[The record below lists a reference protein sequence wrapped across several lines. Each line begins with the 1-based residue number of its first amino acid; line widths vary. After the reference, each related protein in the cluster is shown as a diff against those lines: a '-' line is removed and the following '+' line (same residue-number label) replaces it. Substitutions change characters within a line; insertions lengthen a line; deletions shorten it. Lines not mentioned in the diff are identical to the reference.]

1 MQYASLQFHGD
12 TDKALS
18 LAASALTAVGFR
30 ITEQT
35 VQTVKLI
42 VEKVPWSVRRTF
54 GLPKGKVNSLDAELG
69 GVARM
74 ARFLILFPIGLT
86 VGLGV
91 VLSLVFVAI
100 CGVAGWIIALG
111 AAVGGNTVLW
121 LLLGPLMARKIRA
134 RTQQALDAL
143 LAIMVSVGESM

>member
-1 MQYASLQFHGD
+1 
-12 TDKALS
+12 
-18 LAASALTAVGFR
+18 
-30 ITEQT
+30 
-35 VQTVKLI
+35 
-42 VEKVPWSVRRTF
+42 
-54 GLPKGKVNSLDAELG
+54 
-69 GVARM
+69 M